1 MEVHHHPKV
10 ENPAHGGTGKKF
22 KEYFFEFL
30 MIFLAVTLGFFAE
43 NIRENIANHVREI
56 SYMQGI
62 VNDLKAD
69 TSEIRFIIRGQDFML
84 KQFEAALSI
93 SPQQLHNAALQ
104 DSFYHHYMY
113 FYSFT
118 VYFIAHNK
126 TISQLRNNG
135 GLTIIS
141 QQNVIDSISELNHF
155 YDYYEVVDNGAYN
168 DLYMK
173 TIEEGAKV
181 ISCPPLMS
189 SMNLPVPS
197 ISHDLPAFIRDDLT
211 TTRELYNYI
220 NMEKGQLE
228 QCMSAQEN
236 YRTKAGRLIT
246 FINKEYHFN
255 NE

>member
-1 MEVHHHPKV
+1 MEVHHHKV
-10 ENPAHGGTGKKF
+10 EKKKF
-22 KEYFFEFL
+22 KEYFLEFI

-43 NIRENIANHVREI
+43 NIRENIANHDREI

-69 TSEIRFIIRGQDFML
+69 TGEIRMLKRKQDFLL

-93 SPQQLHNAALQ
+93 SPQELHDPALQ

-118 VYFIAHNK
+118 VYFVAHNK
-126 TISQLRNNG
+126 TISQLRNTG
-135 GLTIIS
+135 GLTLLRK
-141 QQNVIDSISELNHF
+141 QDVVDSISGLNHF
-155 YDYYEVVDNGAYN
+155 YDYYEVVDNQAYN

-173 TIEEGAKV
+173 TIEAGAKV

-197 ISHDLPAFIRDDLT
+197 ISHDLPLFITGDLSA
-211 TTRELYNYI
+211 TRELYNYI

-236 YRTKAGRLIT
+236 YMIKAERLIG
-246 FINKEYHFN
+246 FINEEYHFA
-255 NE
+255 EKTQR